1 MGTTVRR
8 AGYGHAT
15 TRTLWGLAKS
25 PELGL
30 SKEDLYS
37 IISRETGK
45 EHMRDMT
52 QRELD
57 HVAAVLCSLKDGG
70 RRQKRTDEGGNADT
84 TVQRRKIYKL
94 TGALGW
100 NEDNQRINS
109 FAGHMFGVERLE
121 WLSSAQCG
129 MLIEALKDMV
139 ERDYGKGAHADGRSG
154 GRRAAGCEAGGQP

>member
-8 AGYGHAT
+8 AGYGRAT
-15 TRTLWGLAKS
+15 IRTLWGLAKS

-45 EHMRDMT
+45 EHMRDLT

-57 HVAAVLCSLKDGG
+57 HMAAVLCSLKDGG

-84 TVQRRKIYKL
+84 TAQRRKIYKL
-94 TGALGW
+94 TEALGW
-100 NEDNQRINS
+100 NDDNRRINN
-109 FAGHMFGVERLE
+109 FAAYMFGVERLE

-139 ERDYGKGAHADGRSG
+139 ERGYGKEAHGDGRGG
-154 GRRAAGCEAGGQP
+154 GRRAAGGEAGGQP